1 MDNEPRKQINDAIIG
16 KIKPKLGMEFLHAT
30 WLNNKNQ
37 PMRCRITA
45 LRKGVIYWRPVAE
58 DGSLGAPMYF
68 DATQFP
74 NKAKEI
80 L

>member
-1 MDNEPRKQINDAIIG
+1 MEITVDHAGIEQIQ
-16 KIKPKLGMEFLHAT
+16 PKRGMEFLHAT
-30 WLNNKNQ
+30 WLDNKNQ

-58 DGSLGAPMYF
+58 DGSLGSPMYF
-68 DATQFP
+68 DAEQFLSRV
-74 NKAKEI
+74 KEI